1 MNKLERQMPRKKAA
15 YQITIVR
22 PFSIFGFK
30 ANGYTW
36 TILPSFCIETYKK
49 DLHLLE
55 ERICSPLEQ
64 SGSKFSRSKFLQW
77 IGRQAFPCQSI
88 SFNLSTPIFC
98 VVLFHLWILACAL
111 LKIGVSAQNLKQ
123 NDKHGRSGWDGSW
136 RAVSSRSTLFAKVFV
151 LVRRT
156 YLICTTVTHDIHTET
171 SQYTDAIR
179 KKVLGLM

>member
-55 ERICSPLEQ
+55 ERIAPWSNLGASSLEAN
-64 SGSKFSRSKFLQW
+64 SFSELDGKHFHVRVFRLT
-77 IGRQAFPCQSI
+77 
-88 SFNLSTPIFC
+88 LSTPIFC
-98 VVLFHLWILACAL
+98 VGLFHLWILACAL